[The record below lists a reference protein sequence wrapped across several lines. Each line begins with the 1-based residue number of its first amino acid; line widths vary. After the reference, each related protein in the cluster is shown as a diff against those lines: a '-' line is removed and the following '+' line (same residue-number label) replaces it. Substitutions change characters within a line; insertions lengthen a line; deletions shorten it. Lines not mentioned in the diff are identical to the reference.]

1 MEKKTSEDLGT
12 ESMSLVMLRTSLYET
27 DILLT
32 VIFTE
37 SLKKL
42 GYM

>member
-12 ESMSLVMLRTSLYET
+12 ESMSLVMLRISLYET